1 MRKSVIPH
9 RRIIG
14 TNETQPSSANF
25 SCLEISPGMRSAAQ
39 AGGAGK

>member
-25 SCLEISPGMRSAAQ
+25 FVSGDFARHA
-39 AGGAGK
+39 